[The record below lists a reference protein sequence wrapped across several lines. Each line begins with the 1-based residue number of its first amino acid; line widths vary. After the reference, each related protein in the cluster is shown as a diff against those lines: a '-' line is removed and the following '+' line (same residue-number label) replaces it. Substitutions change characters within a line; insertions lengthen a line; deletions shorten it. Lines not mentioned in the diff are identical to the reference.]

1 MYRIQSSFH
10 AWEMISTNC
19 CSNFISSNKPSDQKF
34 HHCSCPQWHRFLFC
48 LCDGAG
54 LPPTPPRLMQ
64 WVKDLALLHLLHST
78 QPWLWFYPWPG
89 NFQMQWVWPE
99 RKKQPNTGTTFTQ
112 IPFTYL
118 ISSAT
123 AQYFKKSFN
132 KLFCNQAGPY
142 RAFPGWDLSP

>member
-1 MYRIQSSFH
+1 
-10 AWEMISTNC
+10 MISTNC

-99 RKKQPNTGTTFTQ
+99 RKNNPTLELHLLKFLLLILYPQPQPNILKSHLINCFVTKQDPTG
-112 IPFTYL
+112 
-118 ISSAT
+118 
-123 AQYFKKSFN
+123 
-132 KLFCNQAGPY
+132 
-142 RAFPGWDLSP
+142 LSPGRTFPHNPLLYLLSEASR